1 MEKAEAIAHFGSV
14 GKLAR
19 AIGISSQAVYQWK
32 RVPLKWQIIIQTLTN
47 GALQAEMPQPTPVVP
62 VTETAP

>member
-32 RVPLKWQIIIQTLTN
+32 QVPLKWQIIIQTLTN

>member
-32 RVPLKWQIIIQTLTN
+32 KVPLKWQIIIQTLTN

-62 VTETAP
+62 ADPAQ